1 MQRSQVRHL
10 VRFLLV
16 LRLIC
21 GLINGPMNLVEGVL
35 MMLAARFG
43 DRLVDSVLMMLA
55 TRFDDRLVDG
65 LLMGLKVQ
73 TQRQGGLDIHIIER
87 WCTIPVALM
96 NSCCVV
102 FVV

>member
-1 MQRSQVRHL
+1 ML
-10 VRFLLV
+10 AVRF
-16 LRLIC
+16 
-21 GLINGPMNLVEGVL
+21 G
-35 MMLAARFG
+35 
-43 DRLVDSVLMMLA
+43 
-55 TRFDDRLVDG
+55 DRLVDG
-65 LLMGLKVQ
+65 LLMAADVLAARFGDWLADGLEVQ